1 MNVKRIQMGKL
12 TSWLT
17 RQEPISAAPVL
28 DKGLVFLHKI
38 IYLVFYLVLRFS
50 LRIALGRRRR
60 DRVFAKKGLNFHY
73 EYNAVPSLSIIKFL
87 YAVAK
92 FFRLANNDN
101 PFLLKISIPKY
112 DYKAY
117 CPISRDDL
125 INMTIREDEIIE
137 RFTPKIGDV
146 VVDIGAHIGRYS
158 IISSKRVGQNGKVIA
173 IEAHPHNFEI
183 LNRNIKLNKLT
194 NITTLN
200 HAVYSKETKIK
211 LYTRGQQ
218 LGHTI
223 YNTIITDRAKKED
236 GFVDINANTLDNL
249 LQQNGINEV
258 NWIKIDVEGA
268 EFEVLKGAHNI
279 LSNSKDIALLI
290 EVHNLR
296 KDTNLYRPI
305 IEFLN
310 LYNFKMIFEKI
321 HDGGERHIIVRK
333 QL

>member
-1 MNVKRIQMGKL
+1 MGKL

-17 RQEPISAAPVL
+17 RQEPVSAMPTL
-28 DKGLVFLHKI
+28 DKVLVFLHKI

-50 LRIALGRRRR
+50 LRIALGRKRR
-60 DRVFAKKGLNFHY
+60 DRVFAKRGINFHY
-73 EYNAVPSLSIIKFL
+73 GYNTIPSLSIIKFL
-87 YAVAK
+87 YAVVK
-92 FFRLANNDN
+92 FLRPANNN
-101 PFLLKISIPKY
+101 SFLLKISISKY

-117 CPISRDDL
+117 CPINRDDL

-137 RFTPKIGDV
+137 HFTPKIGDV

-183 LNRNIKLNKLT
+183 LNRNIRLNKLT
-194 NITTLN
+194 NIITLN

-211 LYTRGQQ
+211 LYTPGQQ

-223 YNTIITDRAKKED
+223 YNTIIVDKAKNED
-236 GFVDINANTLDNL
+236 KFVEVNANTLDNL
-249 LQQNGINEV
+249 LLQQQNGISHTDI

-268 EFEVLKGAHNI
+268 EFEVLKGATSI
-279 LSNSKDIALLI
+279 LSKSKDIALLI

-310 LYNFKMIFEKI
+310 LYNFKIEFEKI
-321 HDGGERHIIVRK
+321 HDGGERHIVVRK

>member
-1 MNVKRIQMGKL
+1 MGKL

-60 DRVFAKKGLNFHY
+60 DRVFTKKGLNFHY

-158 IISSKRVGQNGKVIA
+158 IISSKRVGHNGKVIA

-194 NITTLN
+194 NMITLN
-200 HAVYSKETKIK
+200 HAAYSKETKIK

-218 LGHTI
+218 AGHTI

-290 EVHNLR
+290 EVHG
-296 KDTNLYRPI
+296 KDNYKPVV
-305 IEFLN
+305 EFLN
-310 LYNFKMIFEKI
+310 SYNFNVEFEMSNENG
-321 HDGGERHIIVRK
+321 DWRHIIARK
-333 QL
+333 LSFYRY

>member
-1 MNVKRIQMGKL
+1 MGKL

-17 RQEPISAAPVL
+17 RQEPVSAAAPLL
-28 DKGLVFLHKI
+28 DKVLVFLHKI

-50 LRIALGRRRR
+50 LRIALGRKRR
-60 DRVFAKKGLNFHY
+60 DRILVKKGINFHY
-73 EYNAVPSLSIIKFL
+73 EYNAIPSLSIIKFL
-87 YAVAK
+87 YTVVK
-92 FFRLANNDN
+92 FSRLANND

-117 CPISRDDL
+117 CPINKDDL

-137 RFTPKIGDV
+137 RFTPKMGDI
-146 VVDIGAHIGRYS
+146 VVDVGAHIGRYS
-158 IISSKRVGQNGKVIA
+158 IISSKRIGQNGKVVA

-194 NITTLN
+194 NIITLN
-200 HAVYSKETKIK
+200 HAVYSKATKIK

-279 LSNSKDIALLI
+279 LSNSKDIAILI
-290 EVHNLR
+290 EVHNLS

-321 HDGGERHIIVRK
+321 HDGGERHVIVRK